1 MSEGEGSLET
11 PGGSDG
17 GDSPQ
22 KQLIDKI
29 RAHES
34 YAAKIKSA
42 YADLSKMYNQL
53 REDYATFVNKHNEVT
68 KELEHSRQEQQE
80 RIAELEEIVGGEDL
94 AAIKKDLERV
104 NAINLDLMKQVEETD
119 ELREELEEVNVEKQT
134 LIDQNQNQEKDL
146 ILVKEELDKLR
157 QQMEI
162 LVNEETTEETIEVD
176 ENVDADEVDI
186 LETLQ
191 RIDDMRLE
199 LRDRLSGGTSQND
212 SLEKDKEA
220 GKLDASSFPSE
231 DAEALLH
238 ELVKVKTDLAESET
252 ARLRLQQE
260 ISRLRKLMILEIL
273 FMCRIQEECCRP
285 AVAVTV
291 DREAESHMARCD
303 NPPFANA
310 THGFHP
316 EVGVEFGCT
325 CSKTEN
331 LPLSSAPRAH
341 VRKQGREGM
350 VTSGDPT

>member
-1 MSEGEGSLET
+1 MSVGEESSEIPRGSEGVE
-11 PGGSDG
+11 
-17 GDSPQ
+17 SPQ
-22 KQLIDKI
+22 KQLVDKI

-42 YADLSKMYNQL
+42 YADLSKMYNKL
-53 REDYATFVNKHNEVT
+53 REDYAGFVNKHNEVT
-68 KELEHSRQEQQE
+68 KELELSRQEQQE

-94 AAIKKDLERV
+94 AAVKKDLERV
-104 NAINLDLMKQVEETD
+104 NKINLGLMKQVEETD
-119 ELREELEEVNVEKQT
+119 ELREELEEANFEKQT

-162 LVNEETTEETIEVD
+162 LVNEETTEEIIEVD

-199 LRDRLSGGTSQND
+199 LRDRLSGGTSQSD
-212 SLEKDKEA
+212 SMEKENEA
-220 GKLDASSFPSE
+220 GKLDASLFPSE

-260 ISRLRKLMILEIL
+260 ISRLRKL
-273 FMCRIQEECCRP
+273 
-285 AVAVTV
+285 V
-291 DREAESHMARCD
+291 
-303 NPPFANA
+303 
-310 THGFHP
+310 
-316 EVGVEFGCT
+316 
-325 CSKTEN
+325 
-331 LPLSSAPRAH
+331 SSGALR
-341 VRKQGREGM
+341 
-350 VTSGDPT
+350 